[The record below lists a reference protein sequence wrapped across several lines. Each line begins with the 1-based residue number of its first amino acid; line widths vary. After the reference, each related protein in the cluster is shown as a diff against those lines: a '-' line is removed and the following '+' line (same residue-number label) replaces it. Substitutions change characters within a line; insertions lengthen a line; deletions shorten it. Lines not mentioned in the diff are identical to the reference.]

1 MTESPKREPMMY
13 SRSAVLGLMLL
24 AAFLSFWFTTD
35 VWRAKCGLE
44 PIDAPREVIK

>member
-1 MTESPKREPMMY
+1 MSESPKREPMVY
-13 SRSAVLGLMLL
+13 SRASLFGAMLL
-24 AAFLSFWFTTD
+24 AAFLSFWATTD